1 MKKNWKKFH
10 HYVRKKGFHL
20 SKIGIIL
27 TPDTRS
33 KAYLKKII
41 DNKIEMNEIIF
52 LNDNREERKFNKNII
67 DESKKCGFDI
77 SKSVKNTID
86 DNQLKVKEFNF
97 VDINHP
103 ELIKYL
109 EKSNSEFFIFTGG
122 GILKKDILRSGPK
135 FIHFH
140 PGIVP
145 NYRGSTCFYY
155 SILNEDNCGVTAFIM
170 DENLDTG
177 DIIYQ
182 RIFQKPSHQFLDDV
196 FDAHIRSETLSDL
209 FKKNLLENKKFKK
222 QDKEGDTYYI
232 IHPVLKHIAILSC
245 I

>member
-1 MKKNWKKFH
+1 M
-10 HYVRKKGFHL
+10 G
-20 SKIGIIL
+20 KIGIIL

-33 KAYLKKII
+33 KAYLKKIL
-41 DNKIEMNEIIF
+41 DNKIKINEIIF
-52 LNDNREERKFNKNII
+52 LNDDRKEKEFHDNII

-77 SKSVKNTID
+77 SKSIKNIIIEND
-86 DNQLKVKEFNF
+86 LKIKKFDF

-109 EKSNSEFFIFTGG
+109 KKGDIEFFIFTGG
-122 GILKKDILRSGPK
+122 GILNRDVLNCGPK

-145 NYRGSTCFYY
+145 DYRGSTCFYY

-177 DIIYQ
+177 DIIY
-182 RIFQKPSHQFLDDV
+182 RRTFQKPTHQFIDDV
-196 FDAHIRSETLSDL
+196 YDAHIRSETMLDL
-209 FKKNLLENKKFKK
+209 FNKNLLENKKFRK
-222 QDKEGDTYYI
+222 QNKEGNTYYI

-245 I
+245 K